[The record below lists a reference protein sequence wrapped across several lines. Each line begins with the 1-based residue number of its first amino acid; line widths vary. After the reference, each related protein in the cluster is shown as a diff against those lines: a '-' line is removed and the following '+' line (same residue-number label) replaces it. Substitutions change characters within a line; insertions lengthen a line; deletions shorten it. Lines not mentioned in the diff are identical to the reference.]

1 MSETNT
7 NPEVSDKPA
16 AGWTPMIFIGLG
28 VALIIMDATI
38 VNVILPTIIV
48 DLGIDSIDAEWV
60 NAVYALT
67 FAAFLIVAGRLGDR
81 YGRRLFSFW
90 VGWFLLAQVFW
101 RRLQHRLAL

>member
-38 VNVILPTIIV
+38 VNVILPTIIT

-81 YGRRLFSFW
+81 YGRRLVFILGGLVFAGSSI
-90 VGWFLLAQVFW
+90 LA
-101 RRLQHRLAL
+101 ATSTSAST